1 MSKNLKPY
9 KVVNLKNPVE
19 TLIFSRDKK
28 KKVRNGNVIW
38 LTEKEANCFKDNLEL
53 TEIKKAEPKK
63 ELLQEPLKVEPE
75 KEVIEEPVID
85 EEYPDVVEGIPKQQ
99 PFITYKDEVLADER
113 LKDIV
118 KSVQKKLKKKL
129 KKLKR
134 ILKKKLK
141 KLKNQKKKRN
151 LLEVKRKIKRK
162 NLRKNS

>member
-113 LKDIV
+113 LKDLV
-118 KSVQKKLKKKL
+118 KSVSEEVEEEVEEVKEDIEEKVEEVEEPKKEKKSSRGKKKD
-129 KKLKR
+129 KKEKP
-134 ILKKKLK
+134 KKK
-141 KLKNQKKKRN
+141 
-151 LLEVKRKIKRK
+151 
-162 NLRKNS
+162 